1 MANEARV
8 IDLWRQ
14 ELRKV
19 SAVSS
24 NSNDREETNDAFRW
38 RWLKATAGHLELG
51 RRMTIPEHILSYL
64 FVELTAMGYDPDQA
78 ERAETWLKYGDW
90 TYRGNDPV
98 LQLADFTPT
107 EDQFRKAYE
116 AKNARHVPKIG
127 PTKPRTN
134 GEFGDFMRRYI
145 ETDGFTN

>member
-1 MANEARV
+1 
-8 IDLWRQ
+8 
-14 ELRKV
+14 
-19 SAVSS
+19 
-24 NSNDREETNDAFRW
+24 
-38 RWLKATAGHLELG
+38 
-51 RRMTIPEHILSYL
+51 MTIPEHILSYL